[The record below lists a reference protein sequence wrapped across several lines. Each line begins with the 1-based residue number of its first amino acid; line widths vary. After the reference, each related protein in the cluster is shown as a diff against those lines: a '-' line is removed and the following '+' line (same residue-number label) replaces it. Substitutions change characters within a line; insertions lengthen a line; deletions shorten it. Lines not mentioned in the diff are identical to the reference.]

1 MKKIRKAAV
10 AVGVAGALSV
20 GALVAVPALAGS
32 DDAPVDSPA
41 RYGQIIDDDD
51 EVTPNPNCTGDQER
65 SRDREQDRDQLRIYM
80 QDRNCDGAQ
89 LRHQEGRAM
98 GNGPGPGQRSGP
110 GPGPGD
116 GECPYAP
123 TD

>member
-1 MKKIRKAAV
+1 MRKIRKAAV

-51 EVTPNPNCTGDQER
+51 EVMSGPNCTGNQER
-65 SRDREQDRDQLRIYM
+65 SRDREQDRDQLRIHM
-80 QDRNCDGAQ
+80 QDRDCDGAQ
-89 LRHQEGRAM
+89 LRHQDGRSH
-98 GNGPGPGQRSGP
+98 GNENGPGPGLGN
-110 GPGPGD
+110 

-123 TD
+123 DAD